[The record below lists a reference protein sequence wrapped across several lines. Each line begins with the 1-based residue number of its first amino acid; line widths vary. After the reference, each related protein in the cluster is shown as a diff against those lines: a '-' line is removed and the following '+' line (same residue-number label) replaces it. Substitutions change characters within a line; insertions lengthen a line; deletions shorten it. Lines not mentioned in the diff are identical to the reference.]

1 MSTKVVFLILDY
13 EKNLLIES
21 IRLKIADITIDIT
34 NDSPQAVIK
43 NFPKGVDVFYVE
55 KIELF
60 INEKLARYFRFRIYK
75 NQVNYHSILLNKLNS
90 FSFEIGF
97 FNNDGKKIPDNLL
110 VKIGDKNYDLRP
122 ICQTDLPFINSFGII
137 NCDKVL
143 LIKEKKEIFL
153 EEEKKGSFNANFI
166 ATLENHIINITK
178 IHKKYYPKLIKH
190 LQLNKDLKSIVNQ
203 VKNSINDNKI
213 TKSDFSIFLSQNIPF
228 WNKSIYLEDYNHYI
242 KNKLYPL
249 DNDDYTLLLNYTIYL
264 IITQVNKH
272 TESYPILK
280 CFFDLLESLE
290 EKMKNKFIN
299 QRDILSFVYYFYQH
313 YCSIEKYKNCLEQKM
328 DSYKDLYDN
337 SKKNWLDFDILFI
350 NECDKES
357 AYCKAKKLLEDVI
370 LNLKQNSKLLEI
382 LYLLESG
389 SGNFKKYMYNSSSKT
404 SFNFSMISKENIIS
418 HIKILIPNIIIRKSV
433 ASNKNSEPYAECDIN
448 SGIMTIYEQTL
459 FKKNLSETKKF
470 LINEPDINNNYSITI
485 FICLLNEICS
495 HLKLSLKDKKIKS
508 PNVFSDAYDNSNE
521 LLQLEMAESCRT
533 MEYYLSQ
540 DIKKIKFLKFS
551 FSPKKDLYNPN
562 IWTDENFEK
571 LNQIIGNLMDNN
583 DTEEYLDYK
592 IAFFPKKE
600 NKKNEE
606 IENVEIE
613 NTNIEIDWE
622 FSSPEIS
629 EDEKNFNNK
638 PDMKNIY
645 FHQNDKLENSFEYED
660 EKPIIKY

>member
-1 MSTKVVFLILDY
+1 MSTKVVFVVLDY
-13 EKNLLIES
+13 EKNLLINR
-21 IRLKIADITIDIT
+21 IHLKVANITIDIT
-34 NDSPQAVIK
+34 NDSPQALIK
-43 NFPKGVDVFYVE
+43 NFPKSVDDFYVE

-60 INEKLARYFRFRIYK
+60 TNEKLARYFRFRIYK
-75 NQVNYHSILLNKLNS
+75 NQVNCHSILLNKLNN

-97 FNNDGKKIPDNLL
+97 FDKNNKKIPDNLP
-110 VKIGDKNYDLRP
+110 VKIEDKNYDLKP
-122 ICQTDLPFINSFGII
+122 ICVTDLPFINSFGII
-137 NCDKVL
+137 NCDKAI
-143 LIKEKKEIFL
+143 LINEKKEIFL
-153 EEEKKGSFNANFI
+153 EEEKKGSFHVNFI
-166 ATLENHIINITK
+166 ATLDNHIINIIK

-190 LQLNKDLKSIVNQ
+190 LQLNKDLKSIVGR
-203 VKNSINDNKI
+203 VKNFLNDNKI

-264 IITQVNKH
+264 IINKVNKH

-280 CFFDLLESLE
+280 CFFDLLELLE
-290 EKMKNKFIN
+290 QKMKNKLIN
-299 QRDILSFVYYFYQH
+299 QRDILSFAYFFYLH
-313 YCSIEKYKNCLEQKM
+313 YCSIEKYKNCLEEKM

-350 NECDKES
+350 NECNKES
-357 AYCKAKKLLEDVI
+357 AYNKAKKLLEDVL

-382 LYLLESG
+382 LYLLDSG
-389 SGNFKKYMYNSSSKT
+389 SGNVKKKKYNPSSKT
-404 SFNFSMISKENIIS
+404 SFNLSMISKENIIS
-418 HIKILIPNIIIRKSV
+418 HIKILVPNIIIRKSV

-448 SGIMTIYEQTL
+448 SGIMTFYEQTL

-470 LINEPDINNNYSITI
+470 LIDKPDINDNYSITI
-485 FICLLNEICS
+485 FICLLHEICS
-495 HLKLSLKDKKIKS
+495 HLKLTLKDKKIKS
-508 PNVFSDAYDNSNE
+508 PNVINDPYDIYNE
-521 LLQLEMAESCRT
+521 LQLEKKESGRT